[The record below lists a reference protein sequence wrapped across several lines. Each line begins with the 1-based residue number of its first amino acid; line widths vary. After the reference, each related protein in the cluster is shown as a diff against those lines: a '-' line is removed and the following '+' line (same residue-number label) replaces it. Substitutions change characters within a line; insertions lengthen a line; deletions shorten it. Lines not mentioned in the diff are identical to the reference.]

1 MTSLNILTT
10 AEKKVFESPPIFTSR
25 ERKKYFTFP
34 PGIIKRIQKLTPQNK
49 IYFLVMYGY
58 FKATNK
64 FYTRQVHQKD
74 LEFVAEKFGISDDVN
89 AGYKRRTYLNH
100 RETILTYCGYKKF
113 TPAAVPS
120 LVAVLNPLIR
130 SHTRP
135 KAILYQS
142 CEFLTKQKIEIP
154 SYHTLATIITEE
166 LKLHEKELAQ
176 ALSNLLTKEHKQMFD
191 NLLTKSFASQR
202 YQLTLLKKFTQSTR
216 PTKIKENITDLIL
229 LKELFA
235 TIGSLLQ
242 TVHLTP
248 EGMKYYAYCVSRFR
262 MLQVQRREETE
273 RYLYLTC
280 FIIHQYYT
288 LQDMLLDIIILAVQ
302 AARNKTAVQQQE
314 TTFAMRKTKAQAID
328 HVIMNVKTQRELV
341 KEIRSI
347 LNVSDLNDE
356 QKVKRLEALL
366 AEKPTQ
372 IEPIDSAL
380 DLLQQE
386 SSQILKDADYYNIL
400 EKNSLKLQSRVSEII
415 KHVSFDEKTSNKSIL
430 EAIHYYKQH
439 DGNISSSVPIAFL
452 DEKEQEVIFDNQKKL
467 RVSLYKALLFSHIA
481 TLIKSGGLN
490 LVHSYKYK
498 AFDAYLVDQDVWEKQ
513 KEELIPSDFSDNKK
527 VVDTLT
533 TQLDTKYEQTNTH
546 ITNGSNQY
554 IRIRDGR
561 FYLSTPKVEKTDEDE
576 DTSIA
581 DMFPKARSVPLL
593 SVLTT
598 ANTATNFVDSFTHF
612 QQKHIGIK
620 PEAKIFYAGIM
631 GLGCNIGIAQ
641 IAQIARYIN
650 EHELENTVNWY
661 FSVENLMSAN
671 DAIIRFIDRLDIP
684 KLFKKDLQKTHT
696 SSDGQKFAIGVDSLN
711 ANHSYKYFGT
721 GKGVSVYSFIDDTH
735 SLFYSTVISS
745 SEREAAY
752 VIDGLLHNDV
762 VKSDIHSTD
771 THGYSEIIFAI
782 THLLGFTFAPRIKNL
797 QDQRLYSFKK
807 RKIYEEKGYKILP
820 DAAINTQIIEEQWD
834 QILRLIATLKLKETT
849 ASQLLKRLSSYSRQ
863 HPLYRALK
871 AFGQIIKSLYILTY
885 LDDIELRQAVEKQL
899 NKIESANKFEKA
911 VFYGNNQEFQQET
924 KEEQLIAE
932 GCKRLIANA
941 IILWNYLYV
950 SQKLVETA
958 SEDERKNLLA
968 RIKEGSIITW
978 QHVNLHGEFDFSDES
993 MNKMFPF
1000 FLSKIL
1006 DLQVG

>member
-1 MTSLNILTT
+1 MTPLNILTT
-10 AEKKVFESPPIFTSR
+10 AEKKIFESPPLFTSR
-25 ERKKYFTFP
+25 ERKKYFAFP
-34 PGIIKRIQKLTPQNK
+34 QGIIKRIQKLTPQNK

-64 FYTRQVHQKD
+64 FYTRLFHQND
-74 LEFVAEKFGISDDVN
+74 LDFVAERLDIVSN
-89 AGYKRRTYLNH
+89 HTAYNRRTYLNH
-100 RETILTYCGYKKF
+100 REIILAYCGYKKF
-113 TPAAVPS
+113 ASPTVPF
-120 LVAVLNPLIR
+120 LVTALAPLIR

-142 CEFLTKQKIEIP
+142 CEFLTKQKTEIP
-154 SYHTLATIITEE
+154 SYHTLATLIAKE
-166 LKLHEKELAQ
+166 LKQHEKILAE
-176 ALSNLLTKEHKQMFD
+176 ALSSLLTEGHKQMFD
-191 NLLTKSFASQR
+191 SLLTKSPATQR

-216 PTKIKENITDLIL
+216 PTKIRENITDLLL

-242 TVHLTP
+242 TVELTP
-248 EGMKYYAYCVSRFR
+248 EGMKYYAYCVSKFR

-280 FIIHQYYT
+280 FIIHQFYM
-288 LQDMLLDIIILAVQ
+288 LQDILLDIIILAVQ
-302 AARNKTAVQQQE
+302 SARNKATAQQQE
-314 TTFAMRKTKAQAID
+314 TTFALRKTKAQAIE

-347 LNVSDLNDE
+347 ITLSELNDE
-356 QKVKRLEALL
+356 QKIKKLEVLL

-372 IEPIDSAL
+372 SEPIDSEIAM
-380 DLLQQE
+380 LQQE
-386 SSQILKDADYYNIL
+386 SSQVIKDADYYNIL
-400 EKNSLKLQSRVSEII
+400 EKNSVKLQSRVSEII
-415 KHVSFDEKTSNKSIL
+415 KHVAFDEKTSNKNIL

-439 DGNISSSVPIAFL
+439 DGNIASSAPIAFL
-452 DEKEQEVIFDNQKKL
+452 DEKEQEVVFDVQKKL

-498 AFDAYLVDQDVWEKQ
+498 AFEAYLLPQDEWEKQ
-513 KEELIPSDFSDNKK
+513 KETLLPGDVVDNKK
-527 VVDTLT
+527 IMDTLT
-533 TQLDTKYEQTNTH
+533 DLLDKRFEQTNKH
-546 ITNGSNQY
+546 ITDGSNQY
-554 IRIRDGR
+554 IRFKDGR
-561 FYLSTPKVEKTDEDE
+561 FYLSTPKLEKTEEDE
-576 DTSIA
+576 DTVIA
-581 DMFPKARSVPLL
+581 DLFPKPRSVSLL

-598 ANTATNFVDSFTHF
+598 VNDAVPFVDSFTHF

-620 PEAKIFYAGIM
+620 PEAKAFYAGII
-631 GLGCNIGIAQ
+631 GLGCNIGTAQ
-641 IAQIARYIN
+641 IAQIARHIN

-671 DAIIRFIDRLDIP
+671 DAILRFIDRLSMP
-684 KLFKKDLQKTHT
+684 KLFKKDQNITHT

-711 ANHSYKYFGT
+711 ANHSYKYFGS
-721 GKGVSVYSFIDDTH
+721 GKGVSVYSFIADTH
-735 SLFYSTVISS
+735 ALFYSTVISS

-797 QDQRLYSFKK
+797 QDQRLYSFGK
-807 RKIYEEKGYKILP
+807 RKTYEAKGYKILP
-820 DAAINTQIIEEQWD
+820 DANIQVDLIKEQWD
-834 QILRLIATLKLKETT
+834 EILRLIATLKLKETT

-871 AFGQIIKSLYILTY
+871 AFGQIIKSIYILTY
-885 LDDIELRQAVEKQL
+885 LDDMELRQAVEKQL
-899 NKIESANKFEKA
+899 NKMESANKFEKA

-941 IILWNYLYV
+941 IILWNYLYI
-950 SQKLVETA
+950 SQKYEDAT
-958 SEDERKNLLA
+958 SEEERNTLISRLKQ
-968 RIKEGSIITW
+968 GSIVTW
-978 QHVNLHGEFDFSDES
+978 QHINLHGEFDFSDEN
-993 MNKMFPF
+993 MKKTFPF
-1000 FLSKIL
+1000 DLSKIL
-1006 DLQVG
+1006 DLEVG